1 MRKIKLSDIYV
12 LLKSGN
18 VEESVRMYQLYGL
31 SISDKKLL
39 TSYIVHDNDCELFC
53 QAERQGMLCVNV
65 SICDLS
71 AGVSLSM
78 LCKCIGVIFNQYN
91 SVALC
96 VTEEASRN
104 ASRYGHLDVLQYLF
118 DNDCPFTWSAS
129 VEAIRYDRLEIFK
142 WLELNLPGRTYHSYE
157 LRTKQPTYHI
167 PMYLYS
173 KGYIPTPLA
182 YRLAVQCGDDDYVQ
196 WLHSTL
202 GSVCDFGHLLRKFR
216 NSVIQQDYQ
225 TIASMFS
232 HQLVPPLTFTK
243 DDPFILLLPNLCKYL
258 FTGENTYKTTEP
270 QQQKQTQQQNQPSQ
284 HLFQYIGHN
293 MRDYLEYLFFYIM
306 NNQQPPQDFRLL
318 IENGRHP
325 HRSQIQSQ
333 RQTKTPPQPIDNF
346 NVDLCLIDYLKYTY
360 PNQFQLATIYVD
372 LLTYLPSAFI
382 VFKYLTDCV
391 DWKIV
396 FLIEL
401 QNWVSCHT
409 IYQPSELL
417 CCVDLLWDKYSRK
430 IPQLCDIINKEDWD
444 TLKSDQ
450 PWYDQI
456 YSFLSYMMNW

>member
-12 LLKSGN
+12 LLKNGN
-18 VEESVRMYQLYGL
+18 VEESVRMYQLYGMN
-31 SISDKKLL
+31 INDKKLL

-53 QAERQGMLCVNV
+53 QAERQGMLHVNV
-65 SICDLS
+65 SICDLA

-104 ASRYGHLDVLQYLF
+104 ASRYGLLDVLQYLF

-157 LRTKQPTYHI
+157 LRTKQSTYHV

-173 KGYIPTPLA
+173 KGYLPTQLA
-182 YRLAVQCGDDDYVQ
+182 YQLAVQCGDDDYVQ

-202 GSVCDFGHLLRKFR
+202 GSVCEFGHLLRQFR
-216 NSVIQQDYQ
+216 TSVIQQDYS
-225 TIASMFS
+225 TIASLFS
-232 HQLVPPLTFTK
+232 KQLVPPLTFTK
-243 DDPFILLLPNLCKYL
+243 DDPFVLLLPNLCKYM
-258 FTGENTYKTTEP
+258 FVDVQST
-270 QQQKQTQQQNQPSQ
+270 Q

-293 MRDYLEYLFFYIM
+293 MRDYIEYLFFYIM
-306 NNQQPPQDFRLL
+306 RNQQSHKDFRLL
-318 IENGRHP
+318 IEGGRHS
-325 HRSQIQSQ
+325 HNST
-333 RQTKTPPQPIDNF
+333 TKYRKNTYIPDKF
-346 NVDLCLIDYLKYTY
+346 NVDLCLIDYLKYTC

-372 LLTYLPSAFI
+372 LLKYLPMGFTI
-382 VFKYLTDCV
+382 FKYLVGCV

-401 QNWVSCHT
+401 QNWVSHHT
-409 IYQPSELL
+409 FYQPSELI
-417 CCVDLLWDKYSRK
+417 CFVDLLWNKYNRK
-430 IPQLCDIINKEDWD
+430 IPQLCDIHNKEDWE
-444 TLKSDQ
+444 TLKSDH